1 MRQHS
6 LYNDGTAK
14 PKRRSASGMRCA
26 MGLPYRP
33 SWGARAAQAGC
44 AFVSLAIGAA
54 LLVMIYNAGLALF
67 TLVIS

>member
-1 MRQHS
+1 MRQYD
-6 LYNDGTAK
+6 LVAAK

-33 SWGARAAQAGC
+33 SWGARAVQSGC
-44 AFVSLAIGAA
+44 AFVSLVIGAV

-67 TLVIS
+67 TMVIS